1 MKNPLKETIRALLEH
16 EHTEFLHS
24 PDPMEDQEGEMA
36 KGRLAKMA
44 EMASKIEAALD
55 DDDQL
60 PAWVQDHLTVA
71 YEKMSDAYS
80 YLSTKFDMGEE
91 EEDEEEEEDSEEED
105 SEEDSEES
113 DEDDED
119 SEDDEESDEDDE
131 DED

>member
-55 DDDQL
+55 DNDQL

-91 EEDEEEEEDSEEED
+91 EEDEED
-105 SEEDSEES
+105 SEEDSE
-113 DEDDED
+113 D
-119 SEDDEESDEDDE
+119 SDEDDE
-131 DED
+131 DEG